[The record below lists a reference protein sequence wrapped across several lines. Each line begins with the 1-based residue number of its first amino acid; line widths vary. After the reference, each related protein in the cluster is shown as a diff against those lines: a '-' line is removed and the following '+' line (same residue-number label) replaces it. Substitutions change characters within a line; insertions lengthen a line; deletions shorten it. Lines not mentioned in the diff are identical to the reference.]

1 MFRRILTMVA
11 VVAAT
16 ITSLSIPAQAATTQQ
31 TFITFYGWYDNTP
44 PGGDIAYPQI
54 HSTAGGSGT
63 FSDPITFATAT
74 AELSAGTKV
83 YVPRVKKYF
92 IMEDSCQECGEDW
105 SGHGPNGGPGLYHID
120 LWLGGKGGSAFDA
133 IDCEDAL
140 THYNA
145 DSTPTLEDVIVSPAS
160 GLPYDS
166 TPL

>member
-1 MFRRILTMVA
+1 MKRRLVVLLVVLLSGLSMSATLTA
-11 VVAAT
+11 TAAH
-16 ITSLSIPAQAATTQQ
+16 AATTRSM
-31 TFITFYGWYDNTP
+31 FLTFYGWYDNTP
-44 PGGDIAYPQI
+44 PGGDIAYPQL
-54 HSTAGGSGT
+54 HSTAGGTGT

-83 YVPRVKKYF
+83 YVPRVQKYF

-105 SGHGPNGGPGLYHID
+105 SSHGPNGGPGLYHID

-145 DSTPTLEDVIVSPAS
+145 DSTPTLEDVIVSPA
-160 GLPYDS
+160 
-166 TPL
+166 